1 MRWVTLALAAC
12 FFLGCWVFDGC
23 DSDTPPPPLNGT
35 NGTTGTNGG
44 PKPAGTPETID
55 SRYVRLPTHSDEQF
69 TWTSTGPG
77 LLMASLSW
85 PGEAVLT
92 LYLDKGGIVAQQ
104 EGASPLSVSAHVG
117 GAGELWTIGMYN
129 ASSTSATATY
139 TLTFLP
145 D

>member
-1 MRWVTLALAAC
+1 MRWITVALAAC
-12 FFLGCWVFDGC
+12 FFLGCCIFDGC
-23 DSDTPPPPLNGT
+23 ESDEPERPETSVNDTP
-35 NGTTGTNGG
+35 GTNGG
-44 PKPAGTPETID
+44 PTPAGTPETID

-104 EGASPLSVSAHVG
+104 QGASPLSVSAQVG

-129 ASSTSATATY
+129 ASPHSATATY